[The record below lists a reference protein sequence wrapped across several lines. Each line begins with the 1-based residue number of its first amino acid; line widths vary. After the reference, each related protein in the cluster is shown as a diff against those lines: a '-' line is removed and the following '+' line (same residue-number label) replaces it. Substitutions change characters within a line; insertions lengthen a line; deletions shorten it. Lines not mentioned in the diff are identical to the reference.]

1 MGQFMIS
8 TTANTPLTP
17 LTQIPAYLQTIA
29 DYEKQAEQHLPE
41 KTWHYLQGGAMDEQ
55 SVQENLQQFKNIQL
69 IPRLLNDLTQGSTE
83 CEILGQK
90 FPHPIFLAPIG
101 HQQLFHPEGEAA
113 AALAAEVLGSNI
125 VLSTFT
131 NTDMR
136 SLKQENPLK
145 WFQLYWQGDREKS
158 LALVRLAEQ
167 QNFKALVITV
177 DSPHT
182 GIRDR
187 ERRVNFQ
194 LPEGMQH
201 PHTPT
206 HIPLPEIS
214 EHQHPV
220 FNGLMQIAPKWA
232 DIEFIIAHSHLPV
245 ILKGVLHPLDA
256 KKAVEIGVK
265 GLIVSNHGG
274 RVLNTSISPLIAL
287 AKIKAVVPHD
297 FPLLLDGGI
306 RRGTDIFKA
315 LALGASAVLIGRP
328 AIYGLSVAGALGV
341 AHVIKI
347 LKEEFE
353 ITMALMGTATV
364 KEINQEYIF
373 QD

>member
-1 MGQFMIS
+1 MGRVMIDKP
-8 TTANTPLTP
+8 PLTA
-17 LTQIPAYLQTIA
+17 LTQIPPHLQTIA
-29 DYEKQAEQHLPE
+29 DYEQQAELHLPE
-41 KTWHYLQGGAMDEQ
+41 NTWHYLQGGAMDEK
-55 SVQENLQQFKNIQL
+55 SVRNNLSQFDEIQL
-69 IPRLLNDLTQGSTE
+69 VPRLLNDLTQGSTQV
-83 CEILGQK
+83 EILGQT

-101 HQQLFHPEGEAA
+101 HQQQFHPEAEAA
-113 AALAAEVLGSNI
+113 TALAAEVLGSNLL
-125 VLSTFT
+125 LSTFT

-136 SLKQENPLK
+136 QLKKENPLK

-167 QNFKALVITV
+167 HNFKAIVITV

-187 ERRVNFQ
+187 ERRVHFQ

-206 HIPLPEIS
+206 HIPLPELRAD
-214 EHQHPV
+214 QHPV
-220 FNGLMQIAPKWA
+220 FEGLMQIAPKWA
-232 DIEFIIAHSHLPV
+232 DIEFVIANTDLPV

-265 GLIVSNHGG
+265 GLIISNHGG
-274 RVLNTSISPLIAL
+274 RVLDTTICPLHAL
-287 AKIKAVVPHD
+287 QNIKAIVPNE

-306 RRGTDIFKA
+306 RRGTDVFKA
-315 LALGASAVLIGRP
+315 LAIGASAILIGRP
-328 AIYGLSVAGALGV
+328 YIYGLAVAGALGV

-353 ITMALMGTATV
+353 ITMALMGTSTIP
-364 KEINQEYIF
+364 EINKDYIS
-373 QD
+373 QK

>member
-1 MGQFMIS
+1 MIAATS
-8 TTANTPLTP
+8 TKNLTP
-17 LTQIPAYLQTIA
+17 FTQIPEYLQTIA
-29 DYEKQAEQHLPE
+29 DYERQAEKHLPE
-41 KTWHYLQGGAMDEQ
+41 NTWHYLQGGAMDEN
-55 SVQENLQQFKNIQL
+55 SVRENLQQFQKIQL
-69 IPRLLNDLTQGSTE
+69 VPRLLNDLTQGSTE
-83 CEILGQK
+83 IEILGQK
-90 FPHPIFLAPIG
+90 FAHPIFLAPIG

-113 AALAAEVLGSNI
+113 AALAAEVLGSNM

-136 SLKQENPLK
+136 QLKKDNPLK

-158 LALVRLAEQ
+158 LALIQLAERQ
-167 QNFKALVITV
+167 HFKAIVITV

-187 ERRVNFQ
+187 ERRVFFQ
-194 LPEGMQH
+194 LPQKMQH

-214 EHQHPV
+214 ADQHPV

-232 DIEFIIAHSHLPV
+232 DIEFIIAHTHLPV

-256 KKAVEIGVK
+256 KKALDLGVK
-265 GLIVSNHGG
+265 GLIISNHGG
-274 RVLNTSISPLIAL
+274 RVLDTSISPLKAL
-287 AKIKAVVPHD
+287 QNIKAVVPQD

-341 AHVIKI
+341 AHVLKI

-364 KEINQEYIF
+364 NDINKEYIS

>member
-1 MGQFMIS
+1 MSKKIQ
-8 TTANTPLTP
+8 AP

-29 DYEKQAEQHLPE
+29 DYEKQAEQHLSE
-41 KTWHYLQGGAMDEQ
+41 NTWHYLQGGAMDEQ

-287 AKIKAVVPHD
+287 AKIKDVVPQD

>member
-1 MGQFMIS
+1 MNKRIQAPF
-8 TTANTPLTP
+8 
-17 LTQIPAYLQTIA
+17 TQIPPYLQTIA

-41 KTWHYLQGGAMDEQ
+41 NTWHYLQGGAMDEQ
-55 SVQENLQQFKNIQL
+55 SVEENLQQFKNIQL
-69 IPRLLNDLTQGSTE
+69 IPRLLNDLTHGSTE
-83 CEILGQK
+83 CEILGQI

-101 HQQLFHPEGEAA
+101 HQQLFHPEAETAS
-113 AALAAEVLGSNI
+113 ALAAEVLGSNL

-131 NTDMR
+131 NTDLR
-136 SLKQENPLK
+136 DLKQENPLK
-145 WFQLYWQGDREKS
+145 WFQLYWQGDRAKS
-158 LALVRLAEQ
+158 LALVKLAEQ
-167 QNFKALVITV
+167 QNFKAIVITV

-206 HIPLPEIS
+206 HIPLPHLS
-214 EHQHPV
+214 ENQHPV

-232 DIEFIIAHSHLPV
+232 DIEFIIAHTTLPV

-256 KKAVEIGVK
+256 KKALDIGVK
-265 GLIVSNHGG
+265 GLIISNHGG
-274 RVLNTSISPLIAL
+274 RVLNTALSPLIAL
-287 AKIKAVVPHD
+287 QKIKSILPDD

-306 RRGTDIFKA
+306 RRGTDVFKA
-315 LALGASAVLIGRP
+315 LACGASAVLIGRP
-328 AIYGLSVAGALGV
+328 VMYGLAVAGALGV
-341 AHVIKI
+341 AHVLKI

-353 ITMALMGTATV
+353 ITICLLYTSPSPRDATLSRMPSSA
-364 KEINQEYIF
+364 
-373 QD
+373 

>member
-1 MGQFMIS
+1 MGRFMS
-8 TTANTPLTP
+8 TETILAPLE
-17 LTQIPAYLQTIA
+17 QIPPDLQTLA
-29 DYEKQAEQHLPE
+29 DYEIQAQKHLSDMV
-41 KTWHYLQGGAMDEQ
+41 WQYLQGGAMDEQ
-55 SVQENLQQFKNIQL
+55 SVRNNLQQFQNIQL
-69 IPRLLNDLTQGSTE
+69 VPRLLNDLTQGSTE
-83 CEILGQK
+83 IEIFGQK

-101 HQQLFHPEGEAA
+101 HQQQFHPDAEAA
-113 AALAAEVLGSNI
+113 TALAAEVLGSNML
-125 VLSTFT
+125 LSTFT

-136 SLKQENPLK
+136 HLKQENPLK

-167 QNFKALVITV
+167 QNFKAIVITV

-187 ERRVNFQ
+187 ERRVFFQ

-201 PHTPT
+201 PHTPA
-206 HIPLPEIS
+206 HIPLPEL
-214 EHQHPV
+214 EAHQHPV
-220 FNGLMQIAPKWA
+220 FEGLMQIAPKWA
-232 DIEFIIAHSHLPV
+232 DIEFIIANTDLPV

-256 KKAVEIGVK
+256 KKAVEIGVQ

-274 RVLNTSISPLIAL
+274 RVLDTSISPLKAL
-287 AKIKAVVPHD
+287 ERIKAVVPAN

-306 RRGTDIFKA
+306 RRGTDVFKA
-315 LALGASAVLIGRP
+315 LAMGAAAVLIGRP
-328 AIYGLSVAGALGV
+328 YIHGLAVAGALGV

-364 KEINQEYIF
+364 KEINTDYISRE
-373 QD
+373 